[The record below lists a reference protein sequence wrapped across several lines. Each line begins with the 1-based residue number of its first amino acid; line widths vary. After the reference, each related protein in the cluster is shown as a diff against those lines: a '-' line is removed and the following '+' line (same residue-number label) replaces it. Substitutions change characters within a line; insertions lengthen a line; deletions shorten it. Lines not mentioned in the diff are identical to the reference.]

1 MKMKMIIKSTLLC
14 RSTRALLLLALI
26 ISILLLSPSLAAKK
40 DAAKNEKEGGGGDPL
55 DAVNREIAALEA
67 RLSAI
72 EHIKKYAESI
82 NLQELSGR
90 DIEQTVAH
98 FVKSTKK
105 GTGSSPSLFDVS
117 AERRANIQD
126 KKNALDAMVGSGATG
141 GKGKDV

>member
-1 MKMKMIIKSTLLC
+1 ME
-14 RSTRALLLLALI
+14 
-26 ISILLLSPSLAAKK
+26 AK
-40 DAAKNEKEGGGGDPL
+40 
-55 DAVNREIAALEA
+55 
-67 RLSAI
+67 LSAI

-105 GTGSSPSLFDVS
+105 GASTSASLVDVS

-126 KKNALDAMVGSGATG
+126 KKNALDAMVGSGGAAG
-141 GKGKDV
+141 GKGKEL